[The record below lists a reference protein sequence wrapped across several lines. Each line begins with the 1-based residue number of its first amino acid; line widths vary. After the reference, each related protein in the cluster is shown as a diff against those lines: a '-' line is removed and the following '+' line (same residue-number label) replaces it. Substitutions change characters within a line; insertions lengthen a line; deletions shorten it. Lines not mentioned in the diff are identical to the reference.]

1 MDKVIK
7 NDLINKLNYLGLDL
21 DNIPECLKEY
31 EPLNFNI
38 TRLNNDKDHRVF
50 KYVPIDQIQILFT
63 PSLRSDT
70 IKQKY
75 SNSLPLS
82 EYIEPNGDTEENIER
97 YSTFLK
103 MISTVSIPDI
113 ENISNIQNELEKKEP
128 FKVKYNK
135 DSLWQIYYSESTNK
149 YFMLVATKEETFSE
163 LFYLI
168 KKKIEFS
175 KSNSKKVPKIFVP
188 INYLNYSE
196 ELLTRDEIIDLENYL
211 WIFTKNWPLIFEV
224 YNKDNNLSL
233 QIIGDTLVYDNVKST
248 YKIKLSNKEEAIKFY
263 KLLKACFIL
272 QTEIKNVFNFTTKMN
287 SKNYLELYYGQ
298 VQITYENLTDFIKT
312 QYMIAE
318 EEIKVQNKT
327 CNDDEKKLKKLRK
340 KVNDKEKEYLEKQK
354 EISTYLEYRKT
365 FLGKVRY
372 FFKSSAKG
380 KKVVKEDEKTE
391 TTNNVDLDENLKPM
405 QVYTS
410 EKEFYSIEDLITIYS
425 IYEKNEKYCKNLSLD
440 IKAMET
446 KLKVFELKVKNASL
460 YIEEI
465 DKHKK
470 SIFEFWKFAN
480 KDEKLAL
487 DVGVE
492 EENKKDNEKIKKS
505 FDYESD
511 FEQMGIDIDKI
522 QRVKLSKDEQD
533 SLFIAQTN
541 MLYLLN
547 MLRDGNMDKDSLE
560 MALLNLQNEFNK
572 SRLYI
577 ESDDFDIFGSMEEDA
592 RKIRYIGNKSH
603 REAEKNKYKLLNINK
618 KIDVFDFTEKLQF
631 VLSNIEESMKK
642 IKSTYDFS
650 LYKLVQIS
658 ENVKENCFDTY
669 NINIEN
675 ELKDFDDRGEG
686 ALNLIKINFKE
697 EMPLIYY
704 TNILFYDN
712 ANKTLPEGMDISTQV
727 LLDCSKFKFDLVK
740 KTKFRTNNYFRES
753 NNLLLPKSKDLFVYE
768 YNVTLK

>member
-1 MDKVIK
+1 MEKIIK
-7 NDLINKLNYLGLDL
+7 DDLINKLKYLGLDL
-21 DNIPECLKEY
+21 DEIPECLKEY

-38 TRLNNDKDHRVF
+38 SRLNNDKDHKVY

-63 PSLRSDT
+63 PSLRGDS

-75 SNSLPLS
+75 SNSLPLR
-82 EYIEPNGDTEENIER
+82 EYIEPNGETEDNIEK

-103 MISTVSIPDI
+103 MLSTVSIPDI

-128 FKVKYNK
+128 FKVRYNK
-135 DSLWQIYYSESTNK
+135 DNLWQIYYSESSNK
-149 YFMLVATKEETFSE
+149 YFMLVSIKEETFSE
-163 LFYLI
+163 FFYLI
-168 KKKIEFS
+168 KKKIEFN

-188 INYLNYSE
+188 INYINYSE
-196 ELLTRDEIIDLENYL
+196 ELLTKDEIIDLENYL

-224 YNKDNNLSL
+224 YDKNNEVSL
-233 QIIGDTLVYDNVKST
+233 QIIGDTYVYDNVKST
-248 YKIKLSNKEEAIKFY
+248 YKIKLTDQEEAIKFY

-287 SKNYLELYYGQ
+287 SKNGLELYYGQ
-298 VQITYENLTDFIKT
+298 IQITYDNLTEFIKT

-318 EEIKVQNKT
+318 EEIKVQNQT
-327 CNDDEKKLKKLRK
+327 CNEDEKKLKKLKK

-365 FLGKVRY
+365 FLGKVKY
-372 FFKSSAKG
+372 FFKSSAKS
-380 KKVVKEDEKTE
+380 KKVVNEEEIKEA
-391 TTNNVDLDENLKPM
+391 TNIDLDENLKPI
-405 QVYTS
+405 QAYNE
-410 EKEFYSIEDLITIYS
+410 EKEYYSIEDLITIYS

-487 DVGVE
+487 DIGLQE
-492 EENKKDNEKIKKS
+492 EKKKENEKIKKS

-511 FEQMGIDIDKI
+511 FEQMGIDVDKV

-533 SLFIAQTN
+533 SLFIAKSN
-541 MLYLLN
+541 MLYLIN

-560 MALLNLQNEFNK
+560 TALSTLQNEFNK

-577 ESDDFDIFGSMEEDA
+577 ETDDFDIFGSMEEDS
-592 RKIRYIGNKSH
+592 RKIKYIGNKSH
-603 REAEKNKYKLLNINK
+603 RESEKNKYKLLNINK
-618 KIDVFDFTEKLQF
+618 RIDVFDFTEKLQF
-631 VLSNIEESMKK
+631 ILSNIEESMKK

-658 ENVKENCFDTY
+658 ENVKEKCFDTY

-675 ELKDFDDRGEG
+675 ELKDFYDRGEG

-697 EMPLIYY
+697 DMPLIYY

-727 LLDCSKFKFDLVK
+727 LLDCSKFNFELIK
-740 KTKFRTNNYFRES
+740 KNKFRTNNYFRES